1 MQQVYNT
8 GKVKIGLAYQRPLR
22 VEHDADACRL
32 QAALLYCAAMDRR
45 AARARVEEVEPAR
58 VSLVERM
65 RRAVRRVTPAL
76 PSPQEAAHA

>member
-45 AARARVEEVEPAR
+45 AARVRVEEVEPAR
-58 VSLVERM
+58 DMDELACELIERM
-65 RRAVRRVTPAL
+65 EQL
-76 PSPQEAAHA
+76 ESEAWMD